1 MQTALRSLF
10 VAAVVSFAGFSPAR
24 ASTLRA
30 PGAPTDTVVI
40 RLPNQAVM
48 TLMVRDAAQLRELR
62 KYHLDSLTT
71 RLAGYI
77 ARAETAA
84 KTGSTP
90 QVTMDFYPAQD
101 QPGQNLPEQIRI
113 TTHKPT
119 ASVGPSNKVEVFLEK
134 NLGIT
139 VNTDDEDNDQPRSK
153 SSRAERQAKRDS
165 TRCADLGKD
174 KTANVNLVLDVGL
187 NALANQ
193 KSTATSPA
201 VDLRTEGS
209 RYVNIGFDYA
219 QRLGGKR
226 SPLYISAGPEFAF
239 NNYMLNGNDKWVND
253 NGVTRVVRETDPARQ
268 YEKTKLATASIN
280 LPVMLNLKL
289 HDKQCHETLSLG
301 VGGFVGYR
309 LKSWTK
315 LKYTYEGTTYKD
327 KDHGSY
333 NMEDLQYGLQGT
345 LGYRGFELFAKYN
358 MNQLFKENQGPNT
371 QVVSF
376 GVRIAGI

>member
-1 MQTALRSLF
+1 MQSAFRSLF
-10 VAAVVSFAGFSPAR
+10 FAAVVSFASFSSAQ
-24 ASTLRA
+24 ATTLRT
-30 PGAPTDTVVI
+30 PEAPTDTIVI
-40 RLPNQAVM
+40 RLPNQATL
-48 TLMVRDAAQLRELR
+48 TLMVRDAAQLRELK

-77 ARAETAA
+77 DRAETAA
-84 KTGSTP
+84 KSGTSS

-101 QPGQNLPEQIRI
+101 QPGQNLPDQIRI

-119 ASVGPSNKVEVFLEK
+119 AGIGPSNKVEVFLEK

-139 VNTDDEDNDQPRSK
+139 VNTDGKKNDQPRSEP
-153 SSRAERQAKRDS
+153 SREARQAKRDS
-165 TRCADLGKD
+165 TRCAKIGQDD
-174 KTANVNLVLDVGL
+174 ANVDLIIDFGL

-193 KSTATSPA
+193 KTSATSPA

-209 RYVNIGFDYA
+209 RYFNIGFNYA

-226 SPLYISAGPEFAF
+226 SPVVLSVGPEFAF
-239 NNYMLNGNDKWVND
+239 NNYMLNDNNKWVND
-253 NGVTRVVRETDPARQ
+253 NGVTRVVLEADPARQ

-280 LPVMLNLKL
+280 LPLMLNLKL
-289 HDKQCHETLSLG
+289 RDQQCRETLHLG

-327 KDHGSY
+327 KERGSY
-333 NMEDLQYGLQGT
+333 NLEDFQYGLQGI

-376 GVRIAGI
+376 GIRIAGI

>member
-1 MQTALRSLF
+1 MPTVFRSLF
-10 VAAVVSFAGFSPAR
+10 FAAVVSLAGLSSAQAR
-24 ASTLRA
+24 TLRT
-30 PGAPTDTVVI
+30 PEAPTDTVVI
-40 RLPNQAVM
+40 RLPNQAIL
-48 TLMVRDAAQLRELR
+48 TLMVRDAAQLRELK

-77 ARAETAA
+77 NRAETAA
-84 KTGSTP
+84 KTGTSS

-119 ASVGPSNKVEVFLEK
+119 AGVGPSNKVEVFLEK
-134 NLGIT
+134 NLHIT
-139 VNTDDEDNDQPRSK
+139 VNTDGKKNDQPRSEP
-153 SSRAERQAKRDS
+153 SREERQAKRDS
-165 TRCADLGKD
+165 TRCAKIEKD
-174 KTANVNLVLDVGL
+174 DANVDLIIDFGL
-187 NALANQ
+187 NALVNQ
-193 KSTATSPA
+193 KTSATSPN

-209 RYVNIGFDYA
+209 RYFNIGFNYA

-226 SPLYISAGPEFAF
+226 SPVVLSVGPEFAF
-239 NNYMLNGNDKWVND
+239 NNYMLNDNNKWVND
-253 NGVTRVVRETDPARQ
+253 NGVTRVVLEADPTRQ

-280 LPVMLNLKL
+280 LPLMLNLKL
-289 HDKQCHETLSLG
+289 HDKQCHETLHLG

-327 KDHGSY
+327 KDRGSY
-333 NMEDLQYGLQGT
+333 NLEDFQYGLQGI